1 MDECLAYFRKAIH
14 DPASV
19 PPWSEWWEANSELV
33 AHSFGFADYVRLKH
47 RRLRGARQILQ
58 IAGELSKDFRPR
70 SVEESGSCSDC
81 GERAATNS
89 TTLGPDCVT
98 CATCGGVYVFDTAAT
113 HEPPSG
119 DNSSGL
125 SNAANP

>member
-19 PPWSEWWEANSELV
+19 PPWSEWWAANSELA

-58 IAGELSKDFRPR
+58 IAGELPEDFRPR
-70 SVEESGSCSDC
+70 SVEESGSCLDC
-81 GERAATNS
+81 GERARGNAGVP
-89 TTLGPDCVT
+89 GPGKVT
-98 CATCGGVYVFDTAAT
+98 CSTCNGVYVFDSAASR
-113 HEPPSG
+113 EQSFDDQSLG
-119 DNSSGL
+119 
-125 SNAANP
+125 SNNTGNP

>member
-19 PPWSEWWEANSELV
+19 PPWSEWWAANAELV

-58 IAGELSKDFRPR
+58 IAGELEQSFRSPGI
-70 SVEESGSCSDC
+70 EESGSCSDC
-81 GERAATNS
+81 GERATGSNPAAGAGS
-89 TTLGPDCVT
+89 IT
-98 CATCGGVYVFDTAAT
+98 CPTCGGVYVFDTAAVN
-113 HEPPSG
+113 EP
-119 DNSSGL
+119 SSRDQ
-125 SNAANP
+125 SQASS